1 MLSVNVGFALTT
13 IGAREE
19 ARTAIETG
27 LALAHAIG
35 SPGAIRHARMNLLGW
50 TATFGADPRFDHELA
65 GARADADDAA
75 IGAWA
80 APDRANLGVLFYRG
94 CEWLGSS
101 AAEAPARARALLKI
115 ATESYRVTGN
125 RDLIPVALGRWAE
138 AEHRA
143 GEHARAR
150 ALAAES
156 AGLLEQ
162 GAPSLLNESP
172 VFLALHD
179 ACLAEGD
186 ERGAREAIERG
197 MAPLTRRLAGL
208 KNTPYARLFLTALPH
223 NEALLR
229 KASAL
234 GLCPNDVTLVLSQDR
249 SI

>member
-1 MLSVNVGFALTT
+1 MK
-13 IGAREE
+13 
-19 ARTAIETG
+19 
-27 LALAHAIG
+27 
-35 SPGAIRHARMNLLGW
+35 PGGRV
-50 TATFGADPRFDHELA
+50 AT
-65 GARADADDAA
+65 
-75 IGAWA
+75 
-80 APDRANLGVLFYRG
+80 PDRANLGVLFYRG
-94 CEWLGSS
+94 CEWLASS
-101 AAEAPARARALLKI
+101 APGARTARALLKI

-150 ALAAES
+150 TLAEES

-186 ERGAREAIERG
+186 ERGASDAIKRG

-208 KNTPYARLFLTALPH
+208 KGTPYARLFLTALPH
-223 NEALLR
+223 NETLLKKARAAGLVPPDVADAL
-229 KASAL
+229 S
-234 GLCPNDVTLVLSQDR
+234 NDS